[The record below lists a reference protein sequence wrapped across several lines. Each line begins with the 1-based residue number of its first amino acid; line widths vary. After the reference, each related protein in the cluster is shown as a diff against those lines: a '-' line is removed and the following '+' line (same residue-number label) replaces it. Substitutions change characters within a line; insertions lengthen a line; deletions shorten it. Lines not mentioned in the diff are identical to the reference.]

1 MRIKKSKLQ
10 KRIDDPCSRY
20 WRNKADDLWRQMI
33 FEIEGNKCAVCGAT
47 EHLNAHHLIPRTF
60 LYFRHDLRNGIL
72 LCPSHHK
79 YGNVLSAHKNP
90 IRFVLWF
97 MENRPTQWSWLR
109 DQFAPGD
116 DPNFEVW
123 TPAHDFRNALEN
135 LKMTREMK
143 SYQSG
148 LPNKK
153 AKGKKN
159 GVVPDGLG
167 NARVGVPDRGVKQ
180 EVHPQTEPGCEDIFT
195 SAFDQLLVPR
205 RHSSKRKKGT

>member
-33 FEIEGNKCAVCGAT
+33 FEIEGHKCAVCGAT

-97 MENRPTQWSWLR
+97 MKNRPPQWSWLSE
-109 DQFAPGD
+109 QFDPGTGPD
-116 DPNFEVW
+116 FDTR
-123 TPAHDFRNALEN
+123 TPPHDFRKAFEE
-135 LKMTREMK
+135 LKMK
-143 SYQSG
+143 SYQNS
-148 LPNKK
+148 LPGK
-153 AKGKKN
+153 AKGKKKN

-167 NARVGVPDRGVKQ
+167 NSRVGVSDCGGGQ
-180 EVHPQTEPGCEDIFT
+180 EIHTQIESGCEDIFT